1 MDQERLWNLSFL
13 GLGTSNALFYMTQYM
28 LIATLPIVILMW
40 GGKRYRGRFSHD
52 LVPSW
57 DYYHAAFSGK
67 DNEFF

>member
-40 GGKRYRGRFSHD
+40 GGNAIEPGH
-52 LVPSW
+52 
-57 DYYHAAFSGK
+57 G
-67 DNEFF
+67 